1 VKSAAGLRVVAP
13 PDEGIAFSMHPII
26 RTIRTIVP
34 PVLVGLQALVL
45 ISCEPINPLAV
56 QQPSMSADS
65 LRPSAYTSI
74 YGVHYVTITT
84 TDSSLVTGQQVQA
97 TGIPRDYYGNPIMQA
112 PVTWSISP
120 TNVATIS
127 ATGLIT
133 GGSTSGTA
141 TVYATADGQTRS
153 MTITNTAKSTTS
165 APVHMV
171 SITANATQLK
181 VGQSAQVSGVVLPVD
196 GATTAGPPP
205 SQMKAFADAMK
216 DDSGQ

>member
-1 VKSAAGLRVVAP
+1 
-13 PDEGIAFSMHPII
+13 MHPII

-34 PVLVGLQALVL
+34 PVLVGLQAMVL
-45 ISCEPINPLAV
+45 ASCEPAKPLTV
-56 QQPSMSADS
+56 QQPSFSADS
-65 LRPSAYTSI
+65 LDPSRYTSQ
-74 YGVHYVTITT
+74 YGVHYITITT
-84 TDSSLVTGQQVQA
+84 PDSTLTTGQQVQA

-153 MTITNTAKSTTS
+153 ITITNTAKSTTS
-165 APVHMV
+165 APVHKIGRASCRERV
-171 SITANATQLK
+171 
-181 VGQSAQVSGVVLPVD
+181 
-196 GATTAGPPP
+196 
-205 SQMKAFADAMK
+205 
-216 DDSGQ
+216 